1 MRDSWHPD
9 DPQNDREN
17 VLSNV
22 EKKVKLFWKVSRAAF
37 HERTYRLSTM
47 VVVV

>member
-1 MRDSWHPD
+1 MRDSVDLD

-22 EKKVKLFWKVSRAAF
+22 EKKVFLEGFKGSI
-37 HERTYRLSTM
+37 S
-47 VVVV
+47 